1 MTFSVSILTTG
12 SEILDGRV
20 LDTNSNY
27 VAREL
32 AEHGL
37 SLNRVLA
44 VDDVF
49 DDLVKGLEYLHGY
62 SELVIT
68 SGGLG
73 PTADD
78 LTRDMVAAYCSV
90 ELQEFPEAREHLEQF
105 YAKRKRTLDPTNLK
119 QALLPVG
126 SQMIPNPNG
135 TAPGF
140 ISRTKAGKIVCSL
153 SGVPREFQV
162 MFTETVLP
170 LILSECGGAKRI
182 NRRAFKLFGLPESV
196 VGKRVVDLELPSSI
210 SVSYRAAFPE
220 VHLVLKSVDDGPE
233 LDEAAQRVLTSTMSD
248 FIFSQTG
255 EQKFA
260 SALQEL
266 LVKEKATLAVAES
279 CTGGMLGELLS
290 SQAGAS
296 AFFMGGVLA
305 YSNQVKEAQLGV
317 SSDVIAKV
325 GAVSREVAAAMAEGA
340 RERFGTTYGLAT
352 TGIAGPDG
360 GTSEKPVGTFFVAL
374 ASPSQTVVRHCLF
387 VSDRGNI
394 RRYAAY
400 TAGELL
406 RRILK
411 HIPIEE
417 TFPVVVR

>member
-1 MTFSVSILTTG
+1 MTFSVSVLTTG

-20 LDTNSNY
+20 LDTNSNF

-37 SLNRVLA
+37 TLNRVLA
-44 VDDVF
+44 VDDAL

-62 SELVIT
+62 SQLVVT

-78 LTRDMVAAYCSV
+78 LTRDMVAAYNGV
-90 ELQEFPEAREHLEQF
+90 GLEEFQEAREHLEQF

-140 ISRTKAGKIVCSL
+140 ISSNGAGKIVCSL
-153 SGVPREFQV
+153 SGVPKEFQT

-170 LILSECGGAKRI
+170 LILAECGGAKRI
-182 NRRAFKLFGLPESV
+182 DRRAFKLFGLPESV

-220 VHLVLKSVDDGPE
+220 VHLVLKSAAAGASLDD
-233 LDEAAQRVLTSTMSD
+233 AANRVSTSTMKD
-248 FIFSQTG
+248 YIFSHSA
-255 EQKFA
+255 EQRFA
-260 SALQEL
+260 SALQDL
-266 LVKEKATLAVAES
+266 LKEQRATVAVAES
-279 CTGGMLGELLS
+279 CTGGILGELLS

-296 AFFMGGVLA
+296 SFFMGGVLA
-305 YSNQVKEAQLGV
+305 YSNQVKESQLGV
-317 SSDVIAKV
+317 PADLIAKV
-325 GAVSREVAAAMAEGA
+325 GAVSREVAAAMAEGVRA
-340 RERFGTTYGLAT
+340 RLGTTYGLAT

-374 ASPSQTVVRHCLF
+374 ASSTQTVVRHCLF
-387 VSDRGNI
+387 VSDRANI

-411 HIPIEE
+411 DIPIDE